1 MLMTDNND
9 DDTQNAT
16 LGDIFAVIAMVL
28 GACQLTYEEKYVK
41 KYNINPLN
49 VVGLKGT
56 FSLIILSFMLV
67 GFYYLKVPFEM
78 GQLDGQ
84 MEDAIDGFIQL
95 GNNPILLV
103 SYISTTICLCI
114 FMSSGIMITKKLSA
128 VHGIVIGQL
137 RAILVW
143 AVSISAPAFNEEF
156 QPLQIVGFLIICL
169 GVLVFYDILIG
180 K

>member
-1 MLMTDNND
+1 MLMKEMSD
-9 DDTQNAT
+9 DAQNST
-16 LGDIFAVIAMVL
+16 LGDIFAVFANLFGAMQ
-28 GACQLTYEEKYVK
+28 ATYEEKYIK
-41 KYNINPLN
+41 KYNIKPLN

-95 GNNPILLV
+95 GNSPILLV
-103 SYISTTICLCI
+103 SYICTTICLCI
-114 FMSSGIMITKKLSA
+114 FMTSGIMITKKLSA
-128 VHGIVIGQL
+128 VHRIVIGQL
-137 RAILVW
+137 RAIFVW

-156 QPLQIVGFLIICL
+156 QPLQIVGFLIISL
-169 GVLVFYDILIG
+169 GVLVFNDILIG